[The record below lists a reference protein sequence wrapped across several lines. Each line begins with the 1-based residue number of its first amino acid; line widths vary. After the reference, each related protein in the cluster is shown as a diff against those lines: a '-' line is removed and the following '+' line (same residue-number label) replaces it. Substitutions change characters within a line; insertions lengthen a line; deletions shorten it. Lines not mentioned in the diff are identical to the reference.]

1 MTESSFLYVSV
12 SRNERKKIKKFKMT
26 VNKLVKRKKEIEQG
40 GDAQCF
46 QDTAKGRISII
57 VGVTSLWQEK

>member
-1 MTESSFLYVSV
+1 
-12 SRNERKKIKKFKMT
+12 MT